1 LLFYLALEALEEH
14 ERSII
19 ERLYDD
25 HSKRVRELA
34 ILMMNNDSNADDI
47 VNDTFLK
54 VIRYKEKFLD
64 ASEKEQIRLLIICT
78 RSICINIYNR
88 NKKIK
93 FISLNSMLRDEDD
106 EEVQIDVPDDIDI
119 LKTIVQDETSRHLQT
134 AIEKLAH
141 PARDI
146 VILKY
151 YFEMKNTE
159 IAEFYNMN
167 VSTVSTV
174 LHRSMKILRRE
185 LEGYI
190 NGTNK

>member
-1 LLFYLALEALEEH
+1 MLICFALETLEAH
-14 ERSII
+14 EKSII
-19 ERLYDD
+19 EKLYDSY
-25 HSKRVRELA
+25 SKRVRELA
-34 ILMMNNDSNADDI
+34 VCMMKSDAAADDI

-64 ASEKEQIRLLIICT
+64 VPEREQVRLLIICT
-78 RSICINIYNR
+78 RSVCINLYNR

-93 FISLNSMLRDEDD
+93 FVSLNSMLHDEDGKEIQSDIPD
-106 EEVQIDVPDDIDI
+106 ETDI
-119 LKTIVQDETSRHLQT
+119 LKTIVQQETTHYLQA
-134 AIEKLAH
+134 AIENLAH

-151 YFEMKNTE
+151 YFDMKNTE
-159 IAEFYNMN
+159 IARFYNMN

-174 LHRSMKILRRE
+174 LHRSLKILRRE

-190 NGTNK
+190 NGTDK